1 MLRDSREN
9 RPLPREIAA
18 HFVPRIRKAA
28 QRVARRLPAHICV
41 EDLASAG
48 FIGLV
53 EAYRRY
59 DATRSDC
66 FEAYADHRIRG
77 AMLDE
82 LRSNDP
88 LSRDLRTHVSRTT
101 AARRSLESRLG
112 RVATEAEIAAHMG
125 LSIEAFRT
133 YSSKAAVGPAVSLDA
148 PGRDGEPGLE
158 VGDHAA
164 ERADDRVS
172 DDQSKRSVRVA
183 LGALPPRLR
192 QILELY
198 YGDELTLRDIGG
210 MLGVTESRVC
220 QLHADAIQR
229 LKADCLG
236 QVKSDP
242 TKGQCRPTARGQRLA
257 RRPAATSPATEAS
270 AGARQAQHS

>member
-1 MLRDSREN
+1 
-9 RPLPREIAA
+9 
-18 HFVPRIRKAA
+18 
-28 QRVARRLPAHICV
+28 
-41 EDLASAG
+41 
-48 FIGLV
+48 
-53 EAYRRY
+53 
-59 DATRSDC
+59 
-66 FEAYADHRIRG
+66 
-77 AMLDE
+77 
-82 LRSNDP
+82 
-88 LSRDLRTHVSRTT
+88 
-101 AARRSLESRLG
+101 
-112 RVATEAEIAAHMG
+112 MG
-125 LSIEAFRT
+125 LSIDAFRT

-164 ERADDRVS
+164 ERADDRVC
-172 DDQSKRSVRVA
+172 DEQSKRSVRVA

-229 LKADCLG
+229 LKADCIG

-242 TKGQCRPTARGQRLA
+242 VKGQHRPTHPGQRLP
-257 RRPAATSPATEAS
+257 RRAPATSAASEVS
-270 AGARQAQHS
+270 AGARHAQHT